1 MIENNSM
8 SFFFQFFFMQQKVGQ
23 IQYLPFRSEFR
34 RILVY
39 SHNERSSIYIQEH
52 RHHRS
57 YKERLHTEARNKVNI
72 PWIIQFV
79 FKELQRVF
87 ITKHIEKSYQRT
99 VVMEGSIC
107 MELVSFCVLVC
118 GQQLTQI
125 KTFRVRIRCH
135 VERITIWFTNTKKT
149 AVHLISHHG

>member
-57 YKERLHTEARNKVNI
+57 YKERFLLEARNKVNI
-72 PWIIQFV
+72 SWIIQFV
-79 FKELQRVF
+79 LKKLQRVF
-87 ITKHIEKSYQRT
+87 YHHHMERSYQRT
-99 VVMEGSIC
+99 VVMEGNIC
-107 MELVSFCVLVC
+107 MELFSFSVLVC
-118 GQQLTQI
+118 GQ
-125 KTFRVRIRCH
+125 
-135 VERITIWFTNTKKT
+135 
-149 AVHLISHHG
+149 